1 MTTRDVIDLSNA
13 DEITREIVESDI
25 LYRWVLAQAKHPDNG
40 EARTK
45 LLAAGAK
52 L

>member
-1 MTTRDVIDLSNA
+1 MTTRDVIDLKDA
-13 DEITREIVESDI
+13 DEATRKVVEDDI
-25 LYRWVLAQAKHPDNG
+25 LYRWVLLQAKHPDNG
-40 EARTK
+40 KARVA